1 MSNMLIRDKKLSSL
15 SLVRDEFG
23 NYIGCYNSDNNS
35 IRKFENPEHNLYNIF
50 KNFEA
55 YFPDWEDQ
63 GFGIYV
69 NNKNLSLMIKD
80 KFAHEMNADVVIKDN
95 SMKMYPEVRN
105 EFIRYC
111 RKRLDNMKYLH
122 VQINEGNKEHHF
134 SIDKYGNFVRIC
146 DVKGFLAKYPYF
158 PDLSYVP
165 KTFYRELD
173 LVTKSIE
180 RRQDVGLNFCLK
192 LATDMTD
199 EDILKF
205 QDVFREKTGKF
216 IFDKSNRENVL
227 CLIDYLKEKSPGNKH
242 FNVINLLYSTH
253 GYEYRELDSNPN
265 SYCIKYTHGMKKE
278 LLNLIVEDKDCV
290 SVINTNIIPKEYR
303 NNMIKKDEDLIKEL
317 RFMYHEDIDVEYLKN
332 YINRDISNLKYINV
346 VALLKK
352 DFEYGCEIL
361 DKYLQQNINIDDSI
375 IDKILLKYS
384 NCIKETTIKKCIDSF
399 NLINLYILS
408 KIKNA
413 AKYVPCF
420 INRINGEII
429 EKTDKEIRK
438 SINKLMHL
446 FEDKYE
452 IEYAEKD
459 SSLVIAIKDKETDGY
474 IIELNEPTLSNEIM
488 HLNQEE
494 ISNYSWGEAVASNTL
509 KDEDDNNT
517 FAEAYSRQLDMIFG

>member
-1 MSNMLIRDKKLSSL
+1 MSNMLIRDKKLRSL

-23 NYIGCYNSDNNS
+23 NYVGCYNSDNNS

-50 KNFEA
+50 NNFQE

-69 NNKNLSLMIKD
+69 NNKNVTLMIKD
-80 KFAHEMNADVVIKDN
+80 KYAHEMNADVVIKDN

-105 EFIRYC
+105 EFIQYC
-111 RKRLDNMKYLH
+111 RKRLDKIKYLH

-173 LVTKSIE
+173 LVEKSIA
-180 RRQDVGLNFCLK
+180 RKQDVGLNFWLK

-199 EDILKF
+199 EDILNF
-205 QDVFREKTGKF
+205 QDIFRENTGKF
-216 IFDKSNRENVL
+216 IFDKCNKEHVS
-227 CLIDYLKEKSPGNKH
+227 CLIEYIKEKTPGNKH

-278 LLNLIVEDKDCV
+278 LLNLIVEDKDCT
-290 SVINTNIIPKEYR
+290 SVINTNVIPKEYR
-303 NNMIKKDEDLIKEL
+303 NNMIKEDEDLIKEL
-317 RFMYHEDIDVEYLKN
+317 RFMYHEDVDVKYLKE
-332 YINRDISNLKYINV
+332 YINRDISNLRYVNV

-352 DFEYGCEIL
+352 DFEYACEIL
-361 DKYLQQNINIDDSI
+361 DKYLQNNINNEDSI
-375 IDKILLKYS
+375 IEKILLKYS
-384 NCIKETTIKKCIDSF
+384 TCVKETTIKKCIENF
-399 NLINLYILS
+399 NVNKLYVLS

-413 AKYVPCF
+413 TKYIPCF
-420 INRINGEII
+420 INRLNGEII
-429 EKTDKEIRK
+429 DKADKDIKRN
-438 SINKLMHL
+438 INKLMHL
-446 FEDKYE
+446 FEGEYD
-452 IEYAEKD
+452 IEFEEKE
-459 SSLVIAIKDKETDGY
+459 SNLVIAIKDKETGGY
-474 IIELNEPTLSNEIM
+474 IIELKEPVLSSEVR

-494 ISNYSWGEAVASNTL
+494 LSNFSCEEMAPHSILSEEN
-509 KDEDDNNT
+509 DNNT